1 MAMIDFDVRKNV
13 SIFAY
18 YYAKINK
25 LHDILVVRRLV
36 SNWISVILFRI
47 GIKHNFVMK
56 LRNGKNVQINNI
68 NEYDK
73 FWERF
78 WESDTVFNNRVKI
91 LRSKGY
97 QIMLRDK
104 QLQVNNFGKKIKFY
118 FDDAKQV
125 FNILGMIEE
134 NFINEQYKEL
144 DVVGKDVVD
153 IGANIGDSAIY
164 FALKDARHVYAF
176 EPYPYSYGLA
186 KKNIEL
192 NNLNNNIT
200 ILNAGCGKTAFV
212 TIDTDFKNYACS
224 DLKTSLKGNK
234 VRIYSLDEI
243 AQEFNLKNAVLKIDC
258 EGCEYNII
266 LGAKLETLKRFDQI
280 IIEYHYGY
288 KNLSKELE
296 HAKFRLKHTLP
307 HYSHNTNVANTNMYV
322 GLIYA
327 DR

>member
-1 MAMIDFDVRKNV
+1 MKLDFDPRKNITKLDYFIMQFDKV
-13 SIFAY
+13 NR
-18 YYAKINK
+18 KIK
-25 LHDILVVRRLV
+25 DLLVVKSIV
-36 SNWISVILFRI
+36 NNWYDVILFRVGLKKPGFI
-47 GIKHNFVMK
+47 MW
-56 LRNGKNVQINNI
+56 LRNGKKIEI
-68 NEYDK
+68 KKPEDY
-73 FWERF
+73 FSF